1 MLNRLAWLAA
11 ALVFS
16 VAGLA
21 QAQAAAPLAADLPAR
36 FKSWQPSA
44 PVDRGLNPAVG
55 HVAAS
60 SPQRRHH
67 ALIGGAIGALTGVA
81 FCTVVASLVDDS
93 DSGLSTCP
101 ADTLLLFGAGGFA
114 LGFGIGWII

>member
-1 MLNRLAWLAA
+1 
-11 ALVFS
+11 
-16 VAGLA
+16 
-21 QAQAAAPLAADLPAR
+21 
-36 FKSWQPSA
+36 
-44 PVDRGLNPAVG
+44 
-55 HVAAS
+55 
-60 SPQRRHH
+60 
-67 ALIGGAIGALTGVA
+67 VA